1 MNTYIMGQGLAPGDT
16 IAIVAPSAPL
26 AGEELQK
33 SRIFLETLGYHVV
46 LGKTVTSDW
55 GYLAGRDDM
64 RAADINAAFKDSH
77 IDAVICLR
85 GGYGATRLL
94 DLLDYD
100 SIAAHPKLFIGF
112 SDITALHTALH
123 ERCHMATIHGPM
135 ALTLGRKTATQ
146 YTLRQFAAGLI
157 QPVRQ
162 GPFLL
167 PPRTA
172 LRGLVPGFV
181 QGTICGGN
189 ISVLTAMIGTPYEL
203 QGTGELLFLEE
214 IGEDAYAIDRMLR
227 QMEQS
232 GLINRIRGIIFG
244 EFTRCGPR
252 SEAPFEFTVQQIIA
266 QYAEQWNKPALMGLP
281 VGHGRQNGWL
291 PLGVNAS
298 IQIENNGKA
307 RFIIE

>member
-1 MNTYIMGQGLAPGDT
+1 MAEYGPDCPRSNTKFEKTGLCNGGS
-16 IAIVAPSAPL
+16 IVRNINL
-26 AGEELQK
+26 A
-33 SRIFLETLGYHVV
+33 Y
-46 LGKTVTSDW
+46 
-55 GYLAGRDDM
+55 
-64 RAADINAAFKDSH
+64 
-77 IDAVICLR
+77 IDAP
-85 GGYGATRLL
+85 
-94 DLLDYD
+94 YD
-100 SIAAHPKLFIGF
+100 SQL
-112 SDITALHTALH
+112 
-123 ERCHMATIHGPM
+123 HGPM

-266 QYAEQWNKPALMGLP
+266 QYAERWNKPALMGLP
-281 VGHGRQNGWL
+281 VGHGQEINIPSHHW
-291 PLGVNAS
+291 
-298 IQIENNGKA
+298 
-307 RFIIE
+307 RFHI

>member
-266 QYAEQWNKPALMGLP
+266 QYAERWNKPALMGLP